1 MRDSSLDRLN
11 GAGDVQYK
19 EPQTTLLAGSTS
31 IHKRHGST
39 GIYDILGRTSHE
51 EPLARGTLNSTA
63 RTISPA
69 QTQLRWSCS
78 LDSSSRRDLVALGNQ
93 LWLSVH
99 PAVLLWHP
107 SISEQDKS
115 LHRQAR
121 TKALMREMVI
131 KNAIRLLTITF
142 HLLSKEGDHR
152 LHANSEGRWI
162 WCNVL
167 FLVRARK

>member
-1 MRDSSLDRLN
+1 MLEVDCSPKESNKSSHSASELSSFDLMRDSSLDRLN

-69 QTQLRWSCS
+69 QTQLR
-78 LDSSSRRDLVALGNQ
+78 
-93 LWLSVH
+93 
-99 PAVLLWHP
+99 
-107 SISEQDKS
+107 
-115 LHRQAR
+115 
-121 TKALMREMVI
+121 
-131 KNAIRLLTITF
+131 
-142 HLLSKEGDHR
+142 
-152 LHANSEGRWI
+152 
-162 WCNVL
+162 
-167 FLVRARK
+167 